1 MITSKPPAISV
12 ITPARDAYTETF
24 IRAHIERLPAEVHV
38 LYGASLP
45 THADEGEPLI
55 PKYGLLRRLRFR
67 LHQQLRGLSW
77 DERSKQ
83 VAAIEQFL
91 RRNQVK
97 AVLAEYGP
105 TGVEMMEVCQRV
117 HVPLVVHFFGFD
129 AYRNDILV
137 EGAGRHY
144 AALFAV
150 AAAII
155 VVSRDMEQQLIH
167 LGAPPEKLHYI
178 PCGADTRLFQVTDAS
193 ANLPNFVAVGRFV
206 DKKAPYLTLLAFR
219 RVVSEIPEARLVMV
233 GDGPLWETCQRLA
246 QALGLSEVVDFP
258 GRCSHSEMAELLQT
272 ARAFVQ
278 HSVTALSGDS
288 EGTPVAILEAGASG
302 LPVVATRHAGIKDVV
317 IHEQTGLLGDEGD
330 AEEMGKLMLR
340 LALDAPLAG
349 RLGRAARAHVEQHFR
364 LDDTLAQLWQVIE
377 SVRLQ

>member
-1 MITSKPPAISV
+1 MSSPVIAIAYPEALV
-12 ITPARDAYTETF
+12 YTETF
-24 IRAHIERLPAEVHV
+24 IKAHLERLPAQILH
-38 LYGASLP
+38 LYGVGHEGRLP
-45 THADEGEPLI
+45 EYTAGGALI
-55 PKYGLLRRLRFR
+55 SPQVNLPQRIIRKIQRRL
-67 LHQQLRGLSW
+67 LHLPW
-77 DERSKQ
+77 DYFQKADI
-83 VAAIEQFL
+83 VALLKREHVEA
-91 RRNQVK
+91 
-97 AVLAEYGP
+97 ALAEFGP
-105 TGVEMMEVCQRV
+105 TGVAVLDSCQRAGI
-117 HVPLVVHFFGFD
+117 PLVVHFFGYD
-129 AYRNDILV
+129 AYKASILQGV
-137 EGAGRHY
+137 GQSYPE
-144 AALFAV
+144 LFAV

-155 VVSRDMEQQLIH
+155 VVSRDMEQQLLH

-178 PCGADTRLFQVTDAS
+178 PCGADTRLFQVTDAG
-193 ANLPNFVAVGRFV
+193 ANPPNFVAVGRFV

-219 RVVSEIPEARLVMV
+219 RVVSEVPEARLVMV

-246 QALGLSEVVDFP
+246 KALGLSEMVDFP

-278 HSVTALSGDS
+278 HSLTAFSGDS

-302 LPVVATRHAGIKDVV
+302 LPVVATQHAGIKDVG
-317 IHEQTGLLGDEGD
+317 IHEQTGLLVHEGD
-330 AEEMGKLMLR
+330 AEEIGKMMLR